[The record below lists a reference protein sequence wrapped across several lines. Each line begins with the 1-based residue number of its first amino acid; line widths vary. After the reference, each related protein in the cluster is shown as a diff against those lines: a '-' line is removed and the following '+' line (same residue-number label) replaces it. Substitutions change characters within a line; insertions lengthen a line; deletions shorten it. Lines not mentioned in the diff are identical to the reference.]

1 MKTALGVWLE
11 AGKAGDKEAQ
21 TTLGEIF
28 EQGIGV
34 EPDYTLAA
42 SWYKKAAD
50 QNYTRAL
57 VNLGYLYEAGLGV
70 QRDSQKALQLYRRAS
85 GLAEAVAYEYTPDVA
100 PIESSLANELVRLR
114 TTIDEMQAEKQQL
127 GIDLQQS
134 RALLAKRNQDEDALA
149 NAQQTIDELSSDV
162 DNRDEQ
168 IARLHAE
175 ALAKQQLAAQQ
186 EAAARDKLEQ
196 TIERQLDTIRVREAE
211 LTARIAEAD
220 LLTDEIA
227 EFERASVQ
235 LAPDND
241 ALAQRSVIGPSISL
255 VDPQLPTTRGLV
267 KVTVAAPG
275 ETQKLIGRVS
285 APAGLLALAVNSVP
299 TEANAAGVFSY
310 VLSTKNAVTDVI
322 VTAIDAQGKQAN
334 LSFQILKQPSPSA
347 PEERDEP
354 DIKLGE
360 YHALLI
366 GNSQYQN
373 LPQLSTPGN
382 DVERLRDI
390 LENRYGFR
398 VTVLKNVTRYEIL
411 SALNDFRARLTT
423 DDNLLIFY
431 AGHGDLDKGNMRGHW
446 LPVDA
451 EPESTANWVSNVAVT
466 DIVNVMNARQVML
479 IVDSCYSGTLT
490 RSSISRIDGALT
502 DAERET
508 WLKVLS
514 EKRARVVLTSG
525 GLAPVM
531 DAGGGKHSVFAKA
544 LITVLANNTELLAG
558 RSLYQAVAA
567 RVAYAASN
575 YEFEQIPQYAPIA
588 RAGHEAGDFFLLPAG
603 SY

>member
-11 AGKAGDKEAQ
+11 AGKGGDKEAQ

-28 EQGIGV
+28 EQGLGV

-42 SWYKKAAD
+42 SWYEKAAD

-70 QRDSQKALQLYRRAS
+70 ERDSQKALQLYRRAS
-85 GLAEAVAYEYTPDVA
+85 GLAGAVANEFTPDVA
-100 PIESSLANELVRLR
+100 PIESSLANELMRLR
-114 TTIDEMQAEKQQL
+114 STIDEMQAEKRQL
-127 GIDLQQS
+127 GLDLEQS
-134 RALLAKRNQDEDALA
+134 RVQLAKRNQDKNALA
-149 NAQQTIDELSSDV
+149 DAQQTIDELSSNI

-168 IARLHAE
+168 IARLNAE
-175 ALAKQQLAAQQ
+175 ALEKQLQAAQH
-186 EAAARDKLEQ
+186 EAAARHKLEQ
-196 TIERQLDTIRVREAE
+196 TIERQLDVIKIRETE
-211 LTARIAEAD
+211 LAARIAEAD
-220 LLTDEIA
+220 VLTGEIA
-227 EFERASVQ
+227 ELERASVQ
-235 LAPDND
+235 PTQDSV
-241 ALAQRSVIGPSISL
+241 ALAQRSVVGPSISL
-255 VDPQLPTTRGLV
+255 VDPQLPATRGLV
-267 KVTVAAPG
+267 KVTVATPG
-275 ETQKLIGRVS
+275 ATQKLIGRVS

-299 TEANAAGVFSY
+299 TEVNTAGVFTY
-310 VLSTKNAVTDVI
+310 DLPTNNAVTDVT
-322 VTAIDAQGKQAN
+322 VTAIDAQGKQAKLN
-334 LSFQILKQPSPSA
+334 FQILKQPSPSA
-347 PEERDEP
+347 PEEQDHP
-354 DIKLGE
+354 DLNLGE

-366 GNSQYQN
+366 GNSRYQN

-398 VTVLKNVTRYEIL
+398 VTVLENATRYEIL

-451 EPESTANWVSNVAVT
+451 EPESTANWVSNVAIT

-508 WLKVLS
+508 WLKVLA

-525 GLAPVM
+525 GLAPVL

-567 RVAYAASN
+567 RVAYAAST

-588 RAGHEAGDFFLLPAG
+588 RAGHEAGDFFLLPARP
-603 SY
+603 